1 MKQRVN
7 KLWHSLFVVLPV
19 TFALVSTPAT
29 AVSITYLLQT
39 SNAAAFLPDPANYL
53 SVTIEEVADD
63 IKFTVMTLDAF
74 DTAPFHEGTNF
85 GMQTFGFNIE
95 DSFLAG
101 SGESIDADNI
111 EYLSPESG
119 WDVTSRNLS
128 QFGSFDVVL
137 AGEGNSRLDEL
148 VFLITGIDGD
158 DIFTYAAPT
167 LQDPDSGG
175 WFAAHVA
182 GFAFDE
188 TSITSAW
195 FAGGDGSVPPSLIPV
210 PAAIWLF
217 GSGLVG
223 LVSIARRKR
232 LA

>member
-1 MKQRVN
+1 MKWLLN
-7 KLWHSLFVVLPV
+7 KIRHYLFVVLPV
-19 TFALVSTPAT
+19 ASALVSTPAS

-39 SNAAAFLPDPANYL
+39 TNEYGFLPDPENYI

-74 DTAPFHEGTNF
+74 DTHPFHEGTNF
-85 GMQTFGFNIE
+85 GMQTFGFNID

-101 SGESIDADNI
+101 LGYAFDADNI
-111 EYLSPESG
+111 EFLSPESD
-119 WDVTSRNLS
+119 WDVRSRNLS
-128 QFGSFDVVL
+128 EFGRFDVVL
-137 AGEGNSRLDEL
+137 AGNGNSRLDEL

-158 DIFTYAAPT
+158 NIFTYAAPT

-182 GFAFDE
+182 GFAFGE
-188 TSITSAW
+188 THITSAW
-195 FAGGDGSVPPSLIPV
+195 FAGGDGSVPPNLIPL

-223 LVSIARRKR
+223 LVSIAWRKR
-232 LA
+232 QA